1 MVEFETAAARP
12 LSNAARLLWKDWA
25 FDLRVER
32 NCSKPNIAEW
42 RVLTRPE
49 VELVPRIAGK
59 VETIDE
65 LGEELSRDVL

>member
-1 MVEFETAAARP
+1 M
-12 LSNAARLLWKDWA
+12 
-25 FDLRVER
+25 
-32 NCSKPNIAEW
+32 AEW

-65 LGEELSRDVL
+65 VGEELSREVW